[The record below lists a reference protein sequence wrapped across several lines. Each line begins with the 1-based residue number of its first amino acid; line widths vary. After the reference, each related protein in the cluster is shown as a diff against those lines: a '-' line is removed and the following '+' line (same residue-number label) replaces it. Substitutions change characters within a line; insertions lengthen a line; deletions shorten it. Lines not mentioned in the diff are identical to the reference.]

1 MNLDLTR
8 YKDID
13 LSLLSDQEV
22 LELERLIEVKEDS
35 PHAAPLK
42 QLPFEEFC
50 YKYLTKHFQAPFP
63 EFRKATINYLN
74 NPDIIRKKLIRVEP
88 RSHGKS
94 TTYLLGYTIYQICY
108 GLRSFIVYF
117 AATKTEAR
125 GWLNNIRME
134 FENNE
139 QLVRDF
145 PYLQKEI
152 SRETGQATAWNDN
165 DLFFSSGQRV
175 SCKGWF
181 NVTRGLN
188 HYGRRPD
195 FILIDDA
202 ESEQS
207 VNSALARQR
216 FFDYYLQAVANLSGS
231 DGADTFIV
239 GTILHPESFLA
250 KAVDPNGLSEF
261 KDFNKNF
268 HRAVINWETKEV
280 LWPEMW
286 SFDKLLQKQ
295 SEIGEVAFAQEF
307 QGIPAKLQYQIFS
320 EAKIHTFRQELK
332 QFVISAAGW
341 DRFMYVDPSMGK
353 EHGDYCSLAIIYVN
367 SDKDERLVYDWI
379 TRRYAP
385 EELGNTIAKL
395 HEQHHFREV
404 GFETNATQG
413 VFINLFKKMYADA
426 GIRVPF
432 VSITHSMPKKNRID
446 ALEPAINNGRLK
458 FRPDWQ
464 KFPYYALG
472 MRQLFNYDGRQTRE
486 NDDGPDSLAG
496 VNELVNMR
504 LRGASV
510 ARWTNA

>member
-22 LELERLIEVKEDS
+22 LELERLVEVKEDS

-181 NVTRGLN
+181 NVTRG
-188 HYGRRPD
+188 
-195 FILIDDA
+195 
-202 ESEQS
+202 
-207 VNSALARQR
+207 
-216 FFDYYLQAVANLSGS
+216 
-231 DGADTFIV
+231 
-239 GTILHPESFLA
+239 
-250 KAVDPNGLSEF
+250 
-261 KDFNKNF
+261 
-268 HRAVINWETKEV
+268 
-280 LWPEMW
+280 
-286 SFDKLLQKQ
+286 
-295 SEIGEVAFAQEF
+295 
-307 QGIPAKLQYQIFS
+307 
-320 EAKIHTFRQELK
+320 
-332 QFVISAAGW
+332 
-341 DRFMYVDPSMGK
+341 
-353 EHGDYCSLAIIYVN
+353 
-367 SDKDERLVYDWI
+367 
-379 TRRYAP
+379 
-385 EELGNTIAKL
+385 
-395 HEQHHFREV
+395 
-404 GFETNATQG
+404 
-413 VFINLFKKMYADA
+413 
-426 GIRVPF
+426 
-432 VSITHSMPKKNRID
+432 
-446 ALEPAINNGRLK
+446 
-458 FRPDWQ
+458 
-464 KFPYYALG
+464 
-472 MRQLFNYDGRQTRE
+472 
-486 NDDGPDSLAG
+486 
-496 VNELVNMR
+496 
-504 LRGASV
+504 
-510 ARWTNA
+510 